1 MKRVAEVDRMFDTA
15 KDVRKSQSELISA
28 ELERLT
34 WHSSHPA
41 RKREEARRRQKEKR
55 NGT

>member
-15 KDVRKSQSELISA
+15 EDVRKSQSELISA

-34 WHSSHPA
+34 WHSNHPA
-41 RKREEARRRQKEKR
+41 RKREEARQRRKEEH
-55 NGT
+55 GT

>member
-15 KDVRKSQSELISA
+15 EDVRKSQTELINA